1 MKRIFLVAGE
11 SSGDIHG
18 GNLVRAIREAAPDAA
33 CEGLGGRHMAE
44 AGMELRHNLAE
55 RGIMGFTEVVQ
66 SLRYLRRLYYDTLD
80 HLARTRPSCLV
91 LIDYPGFNLR
101 LAKAVKQLGIPVV
114 YYISPQVWAWK
125 RKRIHTLARTV
136 DKMLVIL
143 PFEEPLYKELG
154 LDCVYVGH
162 PLLDYISS
170 VPVRGVFRDECV
182 IGLMPGSRAQE
193 IRRLMPLMLEVARK
207 IQEAHPN
214 ARFITPCVDTAREAQ
229 VRAAAGDFPLETA
242 VGQTYELLD
251 AARFCLVASGTA
263 TLETAL
269 FQVPMVVV
277 YKVSPLSFWIA
288 RRLVRVEHIA
298 LANILAEKRIVPEFV
313 QGEASVQNVAPA
325 ALELLGD
332 TPRRASV
339 LAEYARLREKLGE
352 RGASRKA
359 AAGVLEAAT
368 RGADV

>member
-18 GNLVRAIREAAPDAA
+18 GNLVRALREADPDAF

-44 AGMELRHNLAE
+44 AGMALRHNLAE

-66 SLRYLRRLYYDTLD
+66 SLRYLRRLYYDTVN

-101 LAKAVKQLGIPVV
+101 LAKTAKQLGIPVV

-143 PFEEPLYKELG
+143 PFEERLYREVG

-162 PLLDYISS
+162 PLLDYIAS
-170 VPVRGVFRDECV
+170 VPVQGVFRGDCI

-193 IRRLMPLMLEVARK
+193 IRRLMPLMLQVAQE
-207 IQEAHPN
+207 IQHTYPE

-229 VRAAAGDFPLETA
+229 VRAAAGDFPLETV

-251 AARFCLVASGTA
+251 GARFCLVASGTA
-263 TLETAL
+263 TLEAAL
-269 FQVPMVVV
+269 FRVPMAVV

-298 LANILAEKRIVPEFV
+298 LANILAEKQIVPEFV
-313 QGEASVQNVAPA
+313 QGEASMQNVTPA
-325 ALELLGD
+325 ALELLED

-339 LAEYARLREKLGE
+339 LTEYARLREKLGE
-352 RGASRKA
+352 TGASRKA
-359 AAGVLEAAT
+359 AAGVLEVAK
-368 RGADV
+368 RGSDV